1 MLALNAA
8 LVGAAALVA
17 GLIGNLHLLAAIG
30 IGVAAAA
37 SALLVNQLLLHRRF
51 TPLERLIEEMEK
63 VDLSRPGPLLP
74 ASIDGVGETEEVER
88 LELAFLRMMRRL
100 EAERRRAGSAALHA
114 QEEERARVARDLHD
128 EVNQSL
134 TGLLLRLEA
143 ARADAPPSLEPELA
157 ETKALANQA
166 MGELLQLARQLR
178 PTALDDLGLAAA
190 VAGQVEQLDRG
201 EADATFAAEGDFSDL
216 GDDAQLVVYRVA
228 QEALSNAGRH
238 SGAGRIEVALRRR
251 GGRRRR
257 ADRRRRRPR
266 LRLRGVPARARH
278 RRHARAGAAGRRRAD
293 DRVAPGGGDDG
304 AAAGAERVG
313 DAGRRGRR
321 RGTGESAAMRV
332 LIADDH
338 GIVRSGLRLLLERQ
352 PDIEVVAEAADGAEA
367 RDLAV
372 RERPDLAIL
381 DVRMPNLTGLQAT
394 REIKRQAPEVAVLIL
409 SMHDDERYLFEAL
422 KAGASGYVLKAQ
434 ADTDLLAAIRAVE
447 RGEPFL
453 TPEAQ
458 RTLIKDVLER
468 GSSGEEELTPRE
480 EEIVKLVAE
489 ANTTRQIA
497 ELLHLSEKTVENHRA
512 NAMRKL
518 GMRDRVELVRYA
530 IRRGLI
536 EP

>member
-1 MLALNAA
+1 MALLAIGLGLVVVALILALTRE
-8 LVGAAALVA
+8 
-17 GLIGNLHLLAAIG
+17 
-30 IGVAAAA
+30 
-37 SALLVNQLLLHRRF
+37 RRRLR
-51 TPLERLIEEMEK
+51 PLEDLVEAMEK
-63 VDLSRPGPLLP
+63 VDLSSPRLHLP
-74 ASIDGVGETEEVER
+74 PSIDGVGETEEVER
-88 LELAFLRMMRRL
+88 IELAFLRMMRRL

-143 ARADAPPSLEPELA
+143 AREAAPPQLEAEID

-166 MGELLQLARQLR
+166 MNELLSLARQLR

-190 VAGQVEQLDRG
+190 IGGQVERLGRG
-201 EADATFAAEGDFSDL
+201 DMETSLTTQGGFSDL

-228 QEALSNAGRH
+228 QEALNNAARH
-238 SGAGRIEVALRRR
+238 SGAAGVEVGLWRAEDGGVAL
-251 GGRRRR
+251 
-257 ADRRRRRPR
+257 
-266 LRLRGVPARARH
+266 VV
-278 RRHARAGAAGRRRAD
+278 AD
-293 DRVAPGGGDDG
+293 DGRGFAFDES
-304 AAAGAERVG
+304 ERG
-313 DAGRRGRR
+313 
-321 RGTGESAAMRV
+321 
-332 LIADDH
+332 L

-352 PDIEVVAEAADGAEA
+352 PDIEVIGEAGDGAEA

-381 DVRMPNLTGLQAT
+381 DVKMPKLTGLQAT
-394 REIKRQAPEVAVLIL
+394 REIKKQAPEVSVLIL

-489 ANTTRQIA
+489 AHTTKQIA
-497 ELLHLSEKTVENHRA
+497 EVLHLSEKTVENHRA